1 MRTLKEID
9 ADIEKV
15 QDALAQVHG
24 NEAEVYTRIVGYYRS
39 VRNWNKGKREEY
51 GHRKLFQT
59 SGCCS
64 NDQFV
69 KAENVT
75 FEKPAVAKESF
86 NLAGDKVAN
95 IVLYTR
101 DTCPN
106 CPPVRKFCEGLKTGV
121 VEYNVDSE
129 KGFEEA
135 RKNGVLSA
143 PTAICYDANGIELMR
158 ARSLDELEKVFA

>member
-1 MRTLKEID
+1 MRTLQEID

-15 QDALAQVHG
+15 QNALAQVHG

-51 GHRKLFQT
+51 GHRKLFQPN
-59 SGCCS
+59 GCCG
-64 NDQFV
+64 NDNFV
-69 KAENVT
+69 KAENANCEEPVT
-75 FEKPAVAKESF
+75 AKEGF
-86 NLAGDKVAN
+86 NLSEDKVAN

-106 CPPVRKFCEGLKTGV
+106 CPPVHDFCEGLNTKL
-121 VEYNVDSE
+121 VEHNVDTT

-135 RKNGVLSA
+135 KKNGVLSV
-143 PTAICYDANGIELMR
+143 PTAICYDSNGVELMR
-158 ARSLDELEKVFA
+158 ALSLDELEKAFA